1 MDFLK
6 IAGKDIKSIFKNRFI
21 RVCVIAI
28 IVVPLLYSLLYL
40 KAFWDPYSKLAD
52 MPVAVVNLDEGTQL
66 DGETVKYGE
75 GIIDNLKNNDSVGWK
90 FVSQEEAD
98 RGLEGDKYY
107 AKFEISKDFSEK
119 VVSAKSGTPAQA
131 GLKFVC
137 NEKKNYLASQVN
149 SKVESALKAQITET
163 ITDNYVTAS
172 FDNLYD
178 VKDGMSAAADGS
190 GKINDGLKEVND
202 KTPLLEDGV
211 NKLND
216 GSNQLYDGQTSL
228 NSGISQINGGLGS
241 LKNGQSSIKDGL
253 GKLNDKIPLLSSGVD
268 SLYKGTGELATGTN
282 ALYEGYTKKI
292 YPGVSQLNAGASQLK
307 ENLDNGKE
315 SMNTLK
321 ASVDPLTQGGVNL
334 SNTSDDVNTG
344 YDSLKTGVDGVL
356 SSKTLTDEQKLQ
368 AIKGALNNFETK
380 ALTPYTSGVKGYT
393 SSVSKFTAGSGSLV
407 DNVNTVSGAIDSISS
422 NLTVLQ
428 TGLDSDFGPGL
439 TKVNAGTKALNV
451 GVEGLNSNIP
461 ELSSG
466 IKQLY
471 DGSSQTLAGTNVLYD
486 GSTKALIGS
495 NELVTGQTQLK
506 NGLGDLSAQV
516 PQLKSGVTQLYD
528 GSKELSTKL
537 NEGSSKLSSGLV
549 NTPEDM
555 GSFVSSPVEL
565 KIEPINAVPNYGT
578 GFAPYFINLSLWIG
592 AIMMFF
598 VISTKTEEHKEAS
611 RFAKAF
617 GKYLSFGFVGVL
629 QAVLVGIAVLLL
641 GLSPNN
647 IPLYFAS
654 IIFFSLVFIA
664 IVQCLISLFGDAGRL
679 LSIVLLILQLT
690 ACAGTFPL
698 ELVPHIFVVLNPF
711 MPFTYSVEALREIT
725 SASVIN
731 YSVVF
736 NDLAILAAMLVGFL
750 TVSIVFHTLG
760 EKMQSK
766 IEGKKQEAM

>member
-1 MDFLK
+1 MQ
-6 IAGKDIKSIFKNRFI
+6 R
-21 RVCVIAI
+21 
-28 IVVPLLYSLLYL
+28 
-40 KAFWDPYSKLAD
+40 
-52 MPVAVVNLDEGTQL
+52 
-66 DGETVKYGE
+66 
-75 GIIDNLKNNDSVGWK
+75 
-90 FVSQEEAD
+90 
-98 RGLEGDKYY
+98 
-107 AKFEISKDFSEK
+107 
-119 VVSAKSGTPAQA
+119 SGTPTQA

-137 NEKKNYLASQVN
+137 NEKKNFLASQVN

-211 NKLND
+211 NKLNN
-216 GSNQLYDGQTSL
+216 GSNQLYNGQVSL

-241 LKNGQSSIKDGL
+241 LKNGQSSINDGL

-292 YPGVSQLNAGASQLK
+292 YPGVSQLNAGTSQLK
-307 ENLDNGKE
+307 QKLDNGKE
-315 SMNTLK
+315 SINTLK
-321 ASVDPLTQGGVNL
+321 ASVAPLNKGSIDL
-334 SNTSDDVNTG
+334 SNTSDNVNTG
-344 YDSLKTGVDGVL
+344 YASLTTGINGVL
-356 SSKTLTDEQKLQ
+356 SNKTLNDEQKAQ
-368 AIKGALNNFETK
+368 AIKGALSNFETK
-380 ALTPYTSGVKGYT
+380 ALTPYTSGVKGF
-393 SSVSKFTAGSGSLV
+393 SSSASKFATGSGALV

-422 NLTVLQ
+422 NLNVLQ
-428 TGLDSDFGPGL
+428 TGLDSEFGPGL
-439 TKVNAGTKALNV
+439 TKVNDGTKALNV
-451 GVEGLNSNIP
+451 GVKGLNSNIP

-471 DGSSQTLAGTNVLYD
+471 DGSSQALAGTNILYD

-495 NELVTGQTQLK
+495 NKLVAGQTQLK
-506 NGLGDLSAQV
+506 TGLGDLSAKV
-516 PQLKSGVTQLYD
+516 PELKSGVTQLYD

-549 NTPEDM
+549 NTPEAM

-598 VISTKTEEHKEAS
+598 VITTKTEEHKEAS

-654 IIFFSLVFIA
+654 LIFFSLVYIA

-698 ELVPHIFVVLNPF
+698 ELVPHYVCSIKSI
-711 MPFTYSVEALREIT
+711 Y
-725 SASVIN
+725 
-731 YSVVF
+731 
-736 NDLAILAAMLVGFL
+736 AIYLFC
-750 TVSIVFHTLG
+750 
-760 EKMQSK
+760 
-766 IEGKKQEAM
+766 